1 MENDNSNIDTAELI
15 AAASDF
21 ANYPASHTDTS
32 AKDFLTRFPLLV
44 ILRALQTREEVPG
57 LENTLV
63 DCQERL
69 FKTKYGASLIP
80 HSMPFVVVGLGAD
93 SQRVRGL
100 ACKTVSSLLD
110 NTHDT
115 ATAIQLVLEYK
126 VYPLLLTS
134 LIQGVVGYECGVW
147 TQVSVHLS
155 CSWLYGSEIGHQR
168 HGCGIRDEQVSA
180 ASMDAIKSLAI
191 TPGGVDIV
199 FPAETNEATDLKCLL
214 SRSSSL
220 GRVRILALIVKLF
233 SISSSVA
240 SVVYNSNLLSLLVE
254 EALTGNDMLK
264 TLSVIELLY
273 EAAEVPHGTEFLSKT
288 TILELLSS
296 IISNPMAESILRSR
310 SMMICGRLLS
320 KENIYMFVDES
331 SLKTVTSAIDG
342 RFNVGESLE
351 PDECECALEALG
363 NIGSSIQGAKMLLSS
378 SPPAA
383 RHVVDAAFAFHGRGG
398 KQLAGLHALGNI
410 AGEPRPEDDVILDG
424 AAEESLQ
431 RLIYATASKTSKLT
445 PSGLLLSV
453 LQQDSEIRLAGYR
466 LIKGLVIRPWCLMEI
481 CSRQEMINIITDSYT
496 ETTKIGME
504 ARYDCC
510 LAIYKAFTSS
520 SKLIRDPSLA
530 AVAAKLQEV
539 VKNGPYLARKHS
551 EAQPIVVTED
561 RF

>member
-1 MENDNSNIDTAELI
+1 MENDYSNVDTAQLI

-21 ANYPASHTDTS
+21 ANHPGSHSDTS
-32 AKDFLTRFPLLV
+32 AKDFLNRFPLLL
-44 ILRALQTREEVPG
+44 ILRTLQTREEVPG
-57 LENTLV
+57 LENTVV
-63 DCQERL
+63 DCLERL
-69 FKTKYGASLIP
+69 FRTNYGASLIP
-80 HSMPFVVVGLGAD
+80 HCMPFVVVGLGAD

-100 ACKTVSSLLD
+100 ACKTVSCLLEK
-110 NTHDT
+110 TYDT

-126 VYPLLLTS
+126 LYPLLLTS
-134 LIQGVVGYECGVW
+134 L
-147 TQVSVHLS
+147 
-155 CSWLYGSEIGHQR
+155 SEG
-168 HGCGIRDEQVSA
+168 DEQVCA
-180 ASMDAIKSLAI
+180 ASMDAVKSLAI
-191 TPGGVDIV
+191 SPGGMDIV

-254 EALTGNDMLK
+254 EVLTGNDMLK
-264 TLSVIELLY
+264 TLSVLELLY
-273 EAAEVPHGTEFLSKT
+273 EAAEVLHGTEFLSKT

-296 IISNPMAESILRSR
+296 IISNPMADSILRSR

-320 KENIYMFVDES
+320 KENIYMFIEES
-331 SLKTVTSAIDG
+331 SLRTVTSAIDG
-342 RFNVGESLE
+342 RFKEVESQD

-383 RHVVDAAFAFHGRGG
+383 RHVLDSAFAFHGGGG

-410 AGEPRPEDDVILDG
+410 AGEPRLGDDMILDNN
-424 AAEESLQ
+424 AEENLH

-466 LIKGLVIRPWCLMEI
+466 LIKGLVVRPWCLMEV

-504 ARYDCC
+504 ARHDCC

-520 SKLIRDPSLA
+520 SKLIRDPSLG
-530 AVAAKLQEV
+530 AVAAKLQEA

-551 EAQPIVVTED
+551 EAQPIVVTKD

>member
-1 MENDNSNIDTAELI
+1 MENDYSNVDTAQLI
-15 AAASDF
+15 HAASDF
-21 ANYPASHTDTS
+21 ANHPGSHSDTS
-32 AKDFLTRFPLLV
+32 AKDFLNRFPLKL
-44 ILRALQTREEVPG
+44 ILRALQTREDVPG
-57 LENTLV
+57 LENTIV
-63 DCQERL
+63 DCLERL
-69 FKTKYGASLIP
+69 FRTNYGASLIP

-100 ACKTVSSLLD
+100 ACKTVSCLLEK
-110 NTHDT
+110 TYDT

-126 VYPLLLTS
+126 LYPLLLTS
-134 LIQGVVGYECGVW
+134 LIEG
-147 TQVSVHLS
+147 
-155 CSWLYGSEIGHQR
+155 
-168 HGCGIRDEQVSA
+168 DEQVCA

-191 TPGGVDIV
+191 SPGGMDIV
-199 FPAETNEATDLKCLL
+199 FPAEANEATDLKCML

-240 SVVYNSNLLSLLVE
+240 SVLYNSNLLSVLVE
-254 EALTGNDMLK
+254 EVLTGYDMLK
-264 TLSVIELLY
+264 TLSVLELLY

-296 IISNPMAESILRSR
+296 IISNPLADSILRSR

-320 KENIYMFVDES
+320 KENIYMFIDEL
-331 SLKTVTSAIDG
+331 SLGTVTSAIDG
-342 RFNVGESLE
+342 RFKEAE
-351 PDECECALEALG
+351 RQDPDECECALEALG

-410 AGEPRPEDDVILDG
+410 AGEPRPGDDMILDNN
-424 AAEESLQ
+424 AEESLH
-431 RLIYATASKTSKLT
+431 RLIYGTASKTSKLT
-445 PSGLLLSV
+445 PSGLLLSI

-466 LIKGLVIRPWCLMEI
+466 LIKGLVVRPWCLMEI
-481 CSRQEMINIITDSYT
+481 CSRQEMMNIITDSYT

-504 ARYDCC
+504 ARHDCC

-520 SKLIRDPSLA
+520 SKLIRDPTLA
-530 AVAAKLQEV
+530 AVAAKLQEAA
-539 VKNGPYLARKHS
+539 KNGPYLTRKHS

>member
-1 MENDNSNIDTAELI
+1 MENDYSNVDTAQLI
-15 AAASDF
+15 DAASDF
-21 ANYPASHTDTS
+21 ANHPGSHSDTS
-32 AKDFLTRFPLLV
+32 AKDFLNRFPLLL
-44 ILRALQTREEVPG
+44 ILRTLQTREEVPG
-57 LENTLV
+57 LENTVV
-63 DCQERL
+63 DCLERL
-69 FKTKYGASLIP
+69 FRTNYGASLIP
-80 HSMPFVVVGLGAD
+80 HCMPFVVVGLGAD

-100 ACKTVSSLLD
+100 ACKTVSCLLEK
-110 NTHDT
+110 TYDT

-126 VYPLLLTS
+126 LYPLLLTS
-134 LIQGVVGYECGVW
+134 
-147 TQVSVHLS
+147 VSE
-155 CSWLYGSEIGHQR
+155 G
-168 HGCGIRDEQVSA
+168 DEQVCA
-180 ASMDAIKSLAI
+180 ASMDAVKSLAI
-191 TPGGVDIV
+191 SPGGMDIV

-254 EALTGNDMLK
+254 EVLTGNDMLK
-264 TLSVIELLY
+264 TLSVLELLY
-273 EAAEVPHGTEFLSKT
+273 EAAEVLHGTEFLSKT

-296 IISNPMAESILRSR
+296 IISNPMADSILRSR

-320 KENIYMFVDES
+320 KENIYMFIEES
-331 SLKTVTSAIDG
+331 SLRTVTSAIDG
-342 RFNVGESLE
+342 RFKEVESQD

-383 RHVVDAAFAFHGRGG
+383 RHVLDSAFAFHGGGG

-410 AGEPRPEDDVILDG
+410 AGEPRLGDDMILDNN
-424 AAEESLQ
+424 AEENLH

-466 LIKGLVIRPWCLMEI
+466 LIKGLVVRPWCLMEV

-504 ARYDCC
+504 ARHDCC

-520 SKLIRDPSLA
+520 SKLIRDPSLG
-530 AVAAKLQEV
+530 AVAAKLQEA

-551 EAQPIVVTED
+551 EAQPIVVTKD

>member
-1 MENDNSNIDTAELI
+1 MENDNSNVDDTAQLI

-21 ANYPASHTDTS
+21 ANHPGSHSDVS
-32 AKDFLTRFPLLV
+32 AKDFLNRFPLVL
-44 ILRALQTREEVPG
+44 ILRALQTTEDVPG
-57 LENTLV
+57 LENTVV
-63 DCQERL
+63 DCLERL
-69 FKTKYGASLIP
+69 FKTNYGASLIP

-93 SQRVRGL
+93 SQRVKGL
-100 ACKTVSSLLD
+100 ACKTVSCLLEK
-110 NTHDT
+110 TYDT

-126 VYPLLLTS
+126 LYPLLLTS
-134 LIQGVVGYECGVW
+134 LTEG
-147 TQVSVHLS
+147 
-155 CSWLYGSEIGHQR
+155 
-168 HGCGIRDEQVSA
+168 DEQVCA

-191 TPGGVDIV
+191 SPGGMDIV
-199 FPAETNEATDLKCLL
+199 FPAETNEETDLKCLL

-254 EALTGNDMLK
+254 EVLTGIDMLK
-264 TLSVIELLY
+264 TLSVLELLY

-296 IISNPMAESILRSR
+296 IIRSR

-320 KENIYMFVDES
+320 KDNIYMFIDET
-331 SLKTVTSAIDG
+331 SLRTVTSAIDG
-342 RFNVGESLE
+342 RFKEVESQD

-410 AGEPRPEDDVILDG
+410 AGEPRPGDDMILDNN
-424 AAEESLQ
+424 AEESLH
-431 RLIYATASKTSKLT
+431 RLIYATASKSSKLT

-453 LQQDSEIRLAGYR
+453 LQQDSDIRLAGYR
-466 LIKGLVIRPWCLMEI
+466 LIKGLVVRSWCLMEI

-504 ARYDCC
+504 ARHDCC
-510 LAIYKAFTSS
+510 LAIYKTFTSS
-520 SKLIRDPSLA
+520 ELIRDPMLA
-530 AVAAKLQEV
+530 GVAAKLQEA
-539 VKNGPYLARKHS
+539 VKNGPYLTRKQS
-551 EAQPIVVTED
+551 EARPIVVTQD